1 MIITASLL
9 TLLKVKI
16 IALNQSSSKTD
27 QFVLPTPRRH
37 TRGVEV

>member
-16 IALNQSSSKTD
+16 IALNQSSSKKD
-27 QFVLPTPRRH
+27 HFLLPNPRRY